1 MARFLARLAE
11 AAGLASRWRGDAAVL
26 QLVCTGSRRMAELNR
41 KFLAH
46 EGPTDVL
53 AFDLSA
59 GAGVPGEPRTAGE
72 VYVCPEVAAKAA
84 GRYGTTPA
92 HELLLYMAHGM
103 LHLAGED
110 DHEPASRRR
119 MRRLEK
125 KILTEALAG
134 RSAEDLVQ
142 VDPPPG

>member
-1 MARFLARLAE
+1 MLKVKLSIRNAAAVRVTSRREMARFLARLAE

-84 GRYGTTPA
+84 GRGPTGA
-92 HELLLYMAHGM
+92 SASAFSI
-103 LHLAGED
+103 LAAYSLPVE
-110 DHEPASRRR
+110 
-119 MRRLEK
+119 
-125 KILTEALAG
+125 
-134 RSAEDLVQ
+134 
-142 VDPPPG
+142 